1 VTAACDLAPR
11 PVVRWATA
19 PDRSA
24 TSFDTYGGVC
34 AWVDDGVLLLGANL
48 YCSLDGGDTWHPAG
62 HRDAPAP
69 TAGLAG
75 ELAEIVAGGDWRE

>member
-1 VTAACDLAPR
+1 
-11 PVVRWATA
+11 
-19 PDRSA
+19 
-24 TSFDTYGGVC
+24 
-34 AWVDDGVLLLGANL
+34 VLLLGANL